1 LDRTVTFSGSFS
13 ADASV
18 NIPSSKSYI
27 HRMAICA
34 ALSDGVS
41 TISNVNFSNDITATL
56 RCLNT
61 LGCKSVVTDDKITI
75 YGGKYANELN
85 LFNCDE
91 SASTLRF
98 MIPVVL
104 AAAGK
109 GKFTGT
115 PTLMRRPLDTYFEMF
130 ADNGIAYDYKAG
142 EYMLADGKFVKD
154 EYTLDGGVSSQF
166 VTGILLALAYL
177 GGRKKLNIKGTLS
190 SAPYVDITR
199 EVMQQFGVKV
209 DFDGNSFVIDGNG
222 KFTPQ
227 NVIAQGDYSQSAF
240 YLAAAV
246 MGGKIT
252 LKNLSLTTSQGDAVI
267 VNLVEKMGGK
277 ITKTAD
283 GIVAEKSQLKSI
295 GVIDAE
301 DFPDIVPPLALMCT
315 QCIGDTTITNVSRLK
330 IKESNRLLAVQTLLS
345 KLGAEV
351 KIDDNNI
358 YIKGGAQ
365 LHGGEV
371 SAFNDHRIAMT
382 AAVAAVG
389 ANGSITIQESES
401 VKKSYPK
408 FFEDFVELGGVS
420 VE

>member
-1 LDRTVTFSGSFS
+1 MDRTVTFSGNFLP
-13 ADASV
+13 DASV
-18 NIPSSKSYI
+18 SIPSSKSYI

-56 RCLNT
+56 GCLDT
-61 LGCKSVVTDDKITI
+61 LGCASVVTDDKIVI
-75 YGGKYANELN
+75 HGGKFTNDFKLY
-85 LFNCDE
+85 NCDE

-104 AAAGK
+104 AAAGR

-115 PTLMRRPLDTYFEMF
+115 QTLMKRPLDTYFDMF
-130 ADNGIAYDYKAG
+130 DDNGITYDYKAG
-142 EYMLADGKFVKD
+142 EYMLAEGGFVKD
-154 EYTLDGGVSSQF
+154 EYNLDGGVSSQF

-177 GGRKKLNIKGTLS
+177 GGRKKLNIVGNLS

-209 DFDGNSFVIDGNG
+209 DFDGSSFIIDGSG

-227 NVIAQGDYSQSAF
+227 NVVAQGDYSQSAF
-240 YLAAAV
+240 YLAAAA
-246 MGGKIT
+246 MGGRIT
-252 LKNLSLTTSQGDAVI
+252 LKNLSLTTSQGDAVVVDLI
-267 VNLVEKMGGK
+267 EKMGGK

-283 GIVAEKSQLKSI
+283 GIVAEKSQLKSL

-301 DFPDIVPPLALMCT
+301 DFPDIVPPLALLCT
-315 QCIGDTTITNVSRLK
+315 QCSGDTTITNVSRLK
-330 IKESNRLLAVQTLLS
+330 IKESDRLLAVQTLLNQ
-345 KLGAEV
+345 LGADV
-351 KIDDNNI
+351 KIDDNNM
-358 YIKGGAQ
+358 YIKGGAH
-365 LHGGEV
+365 LHGAEV

-382 AAVAAVG
+382 AAIAAI
-389 ANGSITIQESES
+389 AADGSITIKESES

-408 FFEDFVELGGVS
+408 FFEDFAKLGGIS
-420 VE
+420 IE

>member
-1 LDRTVTFSGSFS
+1 MDRTVTFSGSFS

-34 ALSDGVS
+34 ALSCGVS

-56 RCLNT
+56 GCLET
-61 LGCKSVVTDDKITI
+61 LGCKSIVTDDKITI
-75 YGGKYANELN
+75 YGGKFTDDLN
-85 LFNCDE
+85 LYNCDE

-115 PTLMRRPLDTYFEMF
+115 STLMRRPLDTYFEMF
-130 ADNGIAYDYKAG
+130 ADNGITYDYKEG
-142 EYMLADGKFVKD
+142 EYLLAEGRFVKD

-177 GGRKKLNIKGTLS
+177 GGGKKLNIKGTLS
-190 SAPYVDITR
+190 SSPYVDITR
-199 EVMQQFGVKV
+199 EVMQQFGIKV
-209 DFDGNSFVIDGNG
+209 EFDGKSFIIDGNG

-267 VNLVEKMGGK
+267 VDLVEKMGGK

-283 GIVAEKSQLKSI
+283 GIVAEKSQLKSL
-295 GVIDAE
+295 GVIDAG

-330 IKESNRLLAVQTLLS
+330 IKESNRLLAVQTLLN

-358 YIKGGAQ
+358 YIKGGAH
-365 LHGGEV
+365 LHGAEV
-371 SAFNDHRIAMT
+371 SACNDHRIAMT
-382 AAVAAVG
+382 AAVATVA

-408 FFEDFVELGGVS
+408 FFEDFAKLGGVS

>member
-1 LDRTVTFSGSFS
+1 MDRTVTFSGGFVP
-13 ADASV
+13 DASV
-18 NIPSSKSYI
+18 SIPSSKSYI

-56 RCLNT
+56 GCLET
-61 LGCKSVVTDDKITI
+61 LGCKSVVTDDKIEI
-75 YGGKYANELN
+75 HGGKFTDDLKLY
-85 LFNCDE
+85 NCDE

-115 PTLMRRPLDTYFEMF
+115 PTLMKRPLDTYFDMF
-130 ADNGIAYDYKAG
+130 SDNGIAYDYKAG
-142 EYMLADGKFVKD
+142 EYLKAEGGFVKD
-154 EYTLDGGVSSQF
+154 EYSLDGSVSSQF
-166 VTGILLALAYL
+166 ITGILLALAYL
-177 GGRKKLNIKGTLS
+177 GGRRKLNIIGNLS

-209 DFDGNSFVIDGNG
+209 DFGGNAFIIDGSG
-222 KFTPQ
+222 KFIPQ

-246 MGGKIT
+246 MGGRIT

-267 VNLVEKMGGK
+267 VDLVEKMGGK

-283 GIVAEKSQLKSI
+283 GIVAEKSQLKSL

-330 IKESNRLLAVQTLLS
+330 IKESNRLLAVQTLLNQ
-345 KLGAEV
+345 LGAEV
-351 KIDDNNI
+351 KIDDNNM
-358 YIKGGAQ
+358 YIKGEAH
-365 LHGGEV
+365 LHGAEV

-382 AAVAAVG
+382 AAVAAV
-389 ANGSITIQESES
+389 AADGSITIKESES

-408 FFEDFVELGGVS
+408 FFDDFVKLGGIS